1 MAKVIILGGCGAVG
15 RVVVKTLAEDDT
27 FDQVVIGDI
36 DLNTAEALVTEM
48 GKSHVAAVTIDA
60 LDPESVRTAITGCD
74 LVVNCVGPFYKTV
87 MPIVKTVIAC
97 GINYL
102 DICDDVDVTFDLL
115 AMNERAEQAGITM
128 VIGMGNSPG
137 ATNLLAKFAADHML
151 DQTEAV
157 DIFHAH
163 GGEPFEGKGVIG
175 HRFHCMSI
183 DIPMYLDGKLQHVKF
198 FEEDGM
204 ALRRTFEFP
213 ILGDDIMV
221 YPYPHPEQVT
231 LPQYLNVQRVTNR
244 GTILPAAYY
253 QLTMD
258 VCRLGLADKTPLD
271 IGGMTVTPYD
281 FSTAFLIRERE
292 RILKETKF
300 SGQKGCTSTVVTGIK
315 DGRRQELRFH
325 LASDSQAL
333 GEGTGIPA
341 AVGAILLQ
349 QGKITRKGIFPPEG
363 GVKPMDF
370 ISLIPGILEKNK
382 AHTPSSSEQLLIDII
397 EENGDKTTMDMMEAA
412 QMLTSGSLDI

>member
-1 MAKVIILGGCGAVG
+1 MAKVIVLGGCGAVG
-15 RVVVKTLAEDDT
+15 RVVVKTLVADDT
-27 FDQVVIGDI
+27 FDEVVIGDI
-36 DLNTAEALVTEM
+36 DLKTAGTLAAGMGTAKVT
-48 GKSHVAAVTIDA
+48 ATAIDA
-60 LDPESVRTAITGCD
+60 LDPETVKKAITGCD

-87 MPIVKTVIAC
+87 MPIVSTVIDC

-102 DICDDVDVTFDLL
+102 DICDDVDVTGDLL
-115 AMNERAEQAGITM
+115 AMSERAEQAGITM

-137 ATNLLAKFAADHML
+137 ATNLLAKFAAEHML
-151 DQTEAV
+151 DETESV

-183 DIPMYLDGKLQHVKF
+183 DIPMYLEGQLRYVKF
-198 FEEDGM
+198 FEEDGL
-204 ALRRTFEFP
+204 ALRRTFDFP
-213 ILGDDIMV
+213 ILGDGIMV
-221 YPYPHPEQVT
+221 YPYPHPEQMT

-258 VCRLGLADKTPLD
+258 VCRLGMADKTPLD
-271 IGGMTVTPYD
+271 IDGVSVSPYD

-292 RILKETKF
+292 RILRETNF
-300 SGQKGCTSTVVTGIK
+300 NGQKGCTSTVVTGKK

-341 AVGAILLQ
+341 AAGAILMQ
-349 QGKITRKGIFPPEG
+349 QGKVSKKGIFPPEG
-363 GVKPMDF
+363 GIDPMDF
-370 ISLIPGILEKNK
+370 ISLIPAILKKNK
-382 AHTPSSSEQLLIDII
+382 AHAPTQSEQLLIDVI
-397 EENGDKTTMDMMEAA
+397 EEDGTKTTMDMMEAA
-412 QMLTSGSLDI
+412 RMLTAGH

>member
-1 MAKVIILGGCGAVG
+1 MAKVIVLGGCGAVG
-15 RVVVKTLAEDDT
+15 RVVVKTLVADDT
-27 FDQVVIGDI
+27 FDEVVIGDI
-36 DLNTAEALVTEM
+36 DLKTAGTLAAGMGTAKVT
-48 GKSHVAAVTIDA
+48 ATAIDA
-60 LDPESVRTAITGCD
+60 LDPETVKKAITGCD

-87 MPIVKTVIAC
+87 MPIVSTVIDC

-102 DICDDVDVTFDLL
+102 DICDDVDVTGDLL
-115 AMNERAEQAGITM
+115 AMSERAEQAGITM

-151 DQTEAV
+151 DETESV

-183 DIPMYLDGKLQHVKF
+183 DIPMYLEGQLRYVKF
-198 FEEDGM
+198 FEEDGL
-204 ALRRTFEFP
+204 ALRRTFDFP
-213 ILGDDIMV
+213 ILGDGIMV

-231 LPQYLNVQRVTNR
+231 LPQYLNVRQVTNR

-258 VCRLGLADKTPLD
+258 VCRLGMADKTPLD
-271 IGGMTVTPYD
+271 IDGAGISPYD
-281 FSTAFLIRERE
+281 FATAFLIRERE
-292 RILKETKF
+292 RILRETGL
-300 SGQKGCTSTVVTGIK
+300 SGQKGCTSTVVKGIK

-341 AVGAILLQ
+341 AAGAILMQ
-349 QGKITRKGIFPPEG
+349 TGKVSRKGIFPPEG
-363 GVKPMDF
+363 GIDPMDF
-370 ISLIPGILEKNK
+370 ISLIPAILEKNK
-382 AHTPSSSEQLLIDII
+382 AHAPAQSEQLLIDVI
-397 EENGDKTTMDMMEAA
+397 EEDGQKTTMDMMEAA
-412 QMLTSGSLDI
+412 RMLTAGH

>member
-1 MAKVIILGGCGAVG
+1 MAKVIVLGGCGAVG
-15 RVVVKTLAEDDT
+15 RVVVKTLVADDT

-36 DLNTAEALVTEM
+36 DLKMAEKLVAEM
-48 GKSHVAAVTIDA
+48 GAAKVAATAIDA
-60 LDPESVRTAITGCD
+60 LDPETVKKAITGCD

-87 MPIVKTVIAC
+87 MPIVTTVIDC
-97 GINYL
+97 GIDYL
-102 DICDDVDVTFDLL
+102 DICDDVDVTGDLL
-115 AMNERAEQAGITM
+115 AMSEQAEQAGITM

-151 DQTEAV
+151 DETEAV

-183 DIPMYLDGKLQHVKF
+183 DIPMYLEGQLRYVKF
-198 FEEDGM
+198 FEEDGL
-204 ALRRTFEFP
+204 ALRRTFDFP
-213 ILGDDIMV
+213 ILGDGIMV
-221 YPYPHPEQVT
+221 YPYPHPEQMT

-258 VCRLGLADKTPLD
+258 VCRLGMADKTPLD
-271 IGGMTVTPYD
+271 IDGVSVSPYD

-292 RILKETKF
+292 RILRETNF
-300 SGQKGCTSTVVTGIK
+300 NGQKGCTSTVVTGKK

-341 AVGAILLQ
+341 AAGAILMQ
-349 QGKITRKGIFPPEG
+349 QGKVSKKGIFPPEG
-363 GVKPMDF
+363 GIDPMDF
-370 ISLIPGILEKNK
+370 ISLIPAILKKNK
-382 AHTPSSSEQLLIDII
+382 AHAPTQSEQLLIDVI
-397 EENGDKTTMDMMEAA
+397 EEDGTKTTMDMMEAA
-412 QMLTSGSLDI
+412 RMLTAGH